1 MWKYGEVAYT
11 TLEIVVLAP
20 GRQVQA
26 SVFLPG
32 RVQSTRIIIM
42 ENLLQDK
49 VAVVYGAGSIGGTT
63 ARAFA
68 REGARVFI
76 GAQSE
81 GRAGQLADSIRQEGG
96 WAEAGIVDVLD
107 KASVTAF
114 VGGIAAQTG
123 RIDISFCATNVKG
136 GKQGSALHEIA
147 WDDFFLPIA
156 HYTKSQF
163 LTANAAAAY
172 MVAQGSGVIMMIT
185 AIPSHIPI
193 PYTTGF
199 GPAWAAIEALSKTL
213 AAELGPQGVRTVYLH
228 SAGSPEAQ
236 ESIDQTFVVA
246 ALAQQRMKE
255 WKFVHRNLV
264 GGKHPTLAQVG
275 YMAAFMASDKAAC
288 TSGTFANLTSG
299 MVNE

>member
-1 MWKYGEVAYT
+1 
-11 TLEIVVLAP
+11 
-20 GRQVQA
+20 
-26 SVFLPG
+26 
-32 RVQSTRIIIM
+32 M

-49 VAVVYGAGSIGGTT
+49 VAVVYGAGSIGSAI

-68 REGARVFI
+68 KEGARVFI
-76 GAQSE
+76 GARSA
-81 GRAGQLADSIRQEGG
+81 GRAGKLAAAIQQEGG
-96 WAEAGIVDVLD
+96 QAEAGMVDVLD
-107 KASVTAF
+107 QRSVTAF
-114 VGGIAAQTG
+114 VDGVVAKAG
-123 RIDISFCATNVKG
+123 RIDISFCATNVTG
-136 GKQGSALHEIA
+136 GKQGSALNEIT
-147 WDDFFLPIA
+147 WEDLFLPIE
-156 HYTKSQF
+156 HYVKSQF
-163 LTANAAAAY
+163 LTANAASKY
-172 MVAQGSGVIMMIT
+172 MVAQGAGVIMMIT
-185 AIPSHIPI
+185 AIPSHVPI

-228 SAGSPEAQ
+228 SAGSPDAQ
-236 ESIDQTFVVA
+236 DSIDQTFEHSPLVD
-246 ALAQQRMKE
+246 QRMKE